1 MKLKF
6 TLSVLIL
13 TCLMFFNA
21 MAAAPQTQTLPIDT
35 GLVILLAVGLGI
47 GVKVISKKL
56 KQVDKALEDAF
67 GEKIL

>member
-1 MKLKF
+1 
-6 TLSVLIL
+6 
-13 TCLMFFNA
+13 MFFNA
-21 MAAAPQTQTLPIDT
+21 MAASSQTETLPIDT
-35 GLVILLAVGLGI
+35 GIVILLAIGLGI